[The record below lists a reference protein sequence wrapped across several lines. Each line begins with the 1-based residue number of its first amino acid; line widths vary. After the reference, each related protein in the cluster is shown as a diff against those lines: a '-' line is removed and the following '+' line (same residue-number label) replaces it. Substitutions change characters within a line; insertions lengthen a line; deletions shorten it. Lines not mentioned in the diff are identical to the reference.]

1 MCNLIKLNMLKVDK
15 FTVLKQ
21 ICVKV
26 NKIDSLSGRTCEV
39 VSGMLT
45 LHGRWEIEWLAN
57 VKVQK

>member
-1 MCNLIKLNMLKVDK
+1 MCTLIKLTLKVDK

-21 ICVKV
+21 ICAKA
-26 NKIDSLSGRTCEV
+26 NKIDSLSGWTCEV

-45 LHGRWEIEWLAN
+45 LHGHWKIKWLEN